1 MKMSS
6 SLPFRMLSK
15 VSFVGFFFAVVVV
28 EVFAATAAS
37 AVGVGG
43 TVDPLIADVTLNRI
57 PPAADEFMRKHLA
70 TPTPPPN
77 IKPTYNNILI
87 GGTKAIFKCVVF
99 YVVVDFLFFVRQ
111 TQGLLSPLDDDAHV
125 VGVIRKNF
133 TLQVILIFC
142 FFYFVCVRRINL
154 Y

>member
-1 MKMSS
+1 MSS
-6 SLPFRMLSK
+6 SFPFRMLSK
-15 VSFVGFFFAVVVV
+15 VSFVGFFLAVVVVV
-28 EVFAATAAS
+28 EVFVATAAA

-43 TVDPLIADVTLNRI
+43 TVDPLIADVTSNRI

-70 TPTPPPN
+70 TPTLPPN

-87 GGTKAIFKCVVF
+87 GETKAILKCVVF
-99 YVVVDFLFFVRQ
+99 CVVVDFLFFVRQ
-111 TQGLLSPLDDDAHV
+111 TQGLLSPLVDDAHV
-125 VGVIRKNF
+125 VGVSRKNV